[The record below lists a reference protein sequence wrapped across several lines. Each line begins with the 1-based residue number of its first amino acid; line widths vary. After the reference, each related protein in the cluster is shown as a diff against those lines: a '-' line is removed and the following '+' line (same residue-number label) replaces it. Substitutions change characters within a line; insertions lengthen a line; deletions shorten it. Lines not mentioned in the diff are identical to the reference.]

1 MGEISM
7 TNLSEIAPE
16 ESAGNMNDLL
26 TEIMQSI
33 RDIEHYLVL
42 PSMKYV
48 DHQRLDDIQC
58 KQ

>member
-1 MGEISM
+1 M